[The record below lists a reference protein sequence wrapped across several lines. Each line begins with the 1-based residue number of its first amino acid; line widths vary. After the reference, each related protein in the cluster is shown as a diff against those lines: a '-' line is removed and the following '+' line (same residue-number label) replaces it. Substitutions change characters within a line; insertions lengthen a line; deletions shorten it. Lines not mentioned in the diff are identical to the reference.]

1 MLYYYPEPEQD
12 QKRLPKRLPKRE
24 LPSHI
29 GDEDIKGNWLVYY
42 VEGGD
47 HLHDFSPYKNH
58 GTIIGGVW
66 ASTRKGWALDFGGS
80 DYVEIP
86 DDPSLDITSS
96 LSILGWIYLRETGN
110 WKGLIWKENSY
121 YTGIQNNDNVIVMF
135 NGTSVGEY
143 DTVFTVGEWAS
154 GLPGMVPPSNTFI
167 MVMWWERRASLG
179 ASMKPRTMYTSG
191 RGLVIILTAESVKS
205 ASTRGVSQRQKLNA
219 CTNGVMFSQR

>member
-58 GTIIGGVW
+58 GTIIGAVW

-143 DTVFTVGEWAS
+143 DTVFTVGEWA
-154 GLPGMVPPSNTFI
+154 FI
-167 MVMWWERRASLG
+167 GFTWDGSTVKYIYNGDVVGTESFTGSIDETTNDVYIGKRFSDYIDGRVSEVRIY
-179 ASMKPRTMYTSG
+179 K
-191 RGLVIILTAESVKS
+191 RGLSEAEVERMYERSNV
-205 ASTRGVSQRQKLNA
+205 
-219 CTNGVMFSQR
+219 